1 MDIVRDIY
9 NIQRNERITRKADRV
24 KPIYLRMAHVLK
36 LRSYTMR
43 VGYDPKIRYIEFVVE
58 KLVLG
63 QVFIRE
69 IRILL

>member
-1 MDIVRDIY
+1 
-9 NIQRNERITRKADRV
+9 
-24 KPIYLRMAHVLK
+24 MAHVLK